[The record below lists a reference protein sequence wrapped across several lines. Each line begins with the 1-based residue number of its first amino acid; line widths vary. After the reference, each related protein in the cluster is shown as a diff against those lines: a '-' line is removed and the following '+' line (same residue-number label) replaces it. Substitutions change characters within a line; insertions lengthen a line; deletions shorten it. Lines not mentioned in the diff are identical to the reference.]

1 MKLLTLS
8 ALLLAASASAHTPY
22 LAPNTFAPQPGQ
34 TVTLD
39 AAFAETFFVPEAAF
53 DQSHF
58 SITGPDGRDVE
69 PARMQALDTRTV
81 LEHTLGKQ
89 PGTYRVSSGLRV
101 GAQFRTWELDGKRQ
115 TVRDP
120 NVAMPKGAT
129 LIASFQSRTL
139 AETYLSVG
147 KPDRRALAPRN
158 RGLELVPVTHPND
171 LYVGESFAFTVQ
183 YDGVPLAGQTV
194 DISEAVWTSDRKPT
208 QVSVTTDAAGRATLK
223 LDRAGTWLALTRH
236 RTPAPADAP
245 VREYSNSTTLTF
257 QVLEQ

>member
-1 MKLLTLS
+1 MKFLTLS

-53 DQSHF
+53 DQSRF
-58 SITGPDGRDVE
+58 SITGPDGSDIAPLRV
-69 PARMQALDTRTV
+69 QVLDTRTV
-81 LEHTLGKQ
+81 VEHTLGKQ
-89 PGTYRVSSGLRV
+89 PGTYRFSSGLRV
-101 GAQFRTWELDGKRQ
+101 GAQFRTWELDGKRE

-120 NVAMPKGAT
+120 KVPMPKGAT

-139 AETYLSVG
+139 AETYVSVG
-147 KPDRRALAPRN
+147 KPDRSALSPRN
-158 RGLELVPVTHPND
+158 RGLELIPVTHPND
-171 LYVGESFAFTVQ
+171 LFVGETFAFTVQ
-183 YDGVPLAGQTV
+183 YDGVPLVKQTV
-194 DISEAVWTSDRKPT
+194 DISEAVWTSDRKAT
-208 QVSVTTDAAGRATLK
+208 VLSVTTDDAGRAILK
-223 LDRAGTWLALTRH
+223 LDQAGTWLALTRH